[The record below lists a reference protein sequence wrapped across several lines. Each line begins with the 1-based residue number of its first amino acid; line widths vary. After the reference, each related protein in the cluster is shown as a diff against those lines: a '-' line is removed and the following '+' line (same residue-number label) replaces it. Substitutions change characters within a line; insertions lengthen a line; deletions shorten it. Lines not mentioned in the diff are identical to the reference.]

1 MRRSRR
7 QHAPRQSAEPGVHQS
22 FAVSNLGS
30 REARS
35 AFNRS
40 DVRASVCIG
49 SNLAR
54 MEMAIALKTLLQRVP
69 DFELDRQ
76 STCGLVRRNGAR
88 TAAGACQFAE
98 GSVVQI
104 GMTPTRCLPS
114 T

>member
-69 DFELDRQ
+69 DFELD
-76 STCGLVRRNGAR
+76 SNPPVVWSEGTVRGPRRVPVNLPKGVSSR
-88 TAAGACQFAE
+88 
-98 GSVVQI
+98 SV
-104 GMTPTRCLPS
+104 
-114 T
+114 